1 MVDIDELN
9 HATLLQN
16 LEARYNRD
24 EIYTYVGPIILA
36 VNPFMN
42 LNDKLYTDA
51 QMDMYKTIIKSKTPY
66 DDKKEMPPHIWTI
79 TSLAYRQMI
88 ELKTKQA
95 IVISGESGSGKTEN
109 AKRAMKFLTSLGA
122 VQPKSG
128 KADDVPIEQ
137 KILDT
142 NPVLEGFGNA
152 KTVRNNNSSRFGK
165 YVLLYY
171 TQAKGEILGAR
182 VKNYLLEKSR
192 IVGPAAGER
201 NYHAFYQLLR
211 GADDA
216 LLDELGLI
224 NPATKKRMT
233 LCDFNYMKN
242 GADVDPSIIND
253 EEEFKMLDLQFN
265 SLGFTPQEKKAIWK
279 TTAAVLHIGQ
289 LDFDDST
296 FDENGKPCSIKNPKT
311 MALIAKLLG
320 IQEPA
325 DLQAEIV
332 NKVAMKDQKIRAP
345 LKKT

>member
-1 MVDIDELN
+1 MIGTNVPKDALVWYRNPDPNADTDTNNINRPLYLVYSNAINRLQCNVVKLDKDKVWLKLTPDAAKICQVQAIKGPMFETKVELTLDYSQNAIAGLPDMVDIDELN

-66 DDKKEMPPHIWTI
+66 DDKKSMPPHIWTI

-128 KADDVPIEQ
+128 KVDDVPIEQ

-171 TQAKGEILGAR
+171 TQSKGEILGAR

-211 GADDA
+211 GADDS
-216 LLDELGLI
+216 LLNELGLI
-224 NPATKKRMT
+224 NPATKQRMT
-233 LCDFNYMKN
+233 LYDFNYMKN
-242 GADVDPSIIND
+242 GADVDP
-253 EEEFKMLDLQFN
+253 
-265 SLGFTPQEKKAIWK
+265 
-279 TTAAVLHIGQ
+279 
-289 LDFDDST
+289 
-296 FDENGKPCSIKNPKT
+296 
-311 MALIAKLLG
+311 
-320 IQEPA
+320 
-325 DLQAEIV
+325 
-332 NKVAMKDQKIRAP
+332 
-345 LKKT
+345 